1 MSQVGVVKKYE
12 TVTQTD
18 GIEKLKDKILLDITY
33 SARQTYKR
41 RRETYESYL
50 LDVGLDSKNK
60 FNNKHKILPSSG
72 TFQKLFQISKS
83 AFQAVLSA

>member
-41 RRETYESYL
+41 RR
-50 LDVGLDSKNK
+50 
-60 FNNKHKILPSSG
+60 
-72 TFQKLFQISKS
+72 
-83 AFQAVLSA
+83 

>member
-1 MSQVGVVKKYE
+1 LICEVKNFTLKFCIIGFNFKRPFNVRGFFNEIKLKLISLNVEMSQVGVVKKYE

-41 RRETYESYL
+41 RR
-50 LDVGLDSKNK
+50 
-60 FNNKHKILPSSG
+60 
-72 TFQKLFQISKS
+72 
-83 AFQAVLSA
+83 